1 MPSLHSPYRLSK
13 HSRIINVL
21 RRSTEKSNSVHP
33 VPDAILSLTGI
44 AQEAKQV
51 EQKRTRIIQD
61 RKEEVSSTFTQ
72 LESDLKEYIGHED
85 GAEKR
90 IEKLEIW
97 KGELWEALQSEKPP
111 YWSLETNSRG
121 IVKAIEYNWTHR
133 SATAYVN

>member
-13 HSRIINVL
+13 RSQIVNVL
-21 RRSTEKSNSVHP
+21 KRPTEESNSVHT
-33 VPDAILSLTGI
+33 VPDAILSFAEIGDK
-44 AQEAKQV
+44 AKQL
-51 EQKRTRIIQD
+51 EQKRALAIEA
-61 RKEEVSSTFTQ
+61 RKKEINMTFTW
-72 LESDLKEYIGHED
+72 LESDLEEYIGHEA

-97 KGELWEALQSEKPP
+97 KAELWEALQSEKPP

-121 IVKAIEYNWTHR
+121 IVKAVEYNWTHR